1 MEIEQTN
8 LGTDLVAG
16 DAKAEGTGFKS
27 CEVEGNRGHQ
37 KSEEYMILVSVT
49 IRKLFVSIM
58 YQDCY
63 VSIS

>member
-27 CEVEGNRGHQ
+27 SEGEGNRVHQ
-37 KSEEYMILVSVT
+37 KSEDYIILAT
-49 IRKLFVSIM
+49 GNHK
-58 YQDCY
+58 
-63 VSIS
+63 